1 MGQHNYPT
9 RILIDSSGRQ
19 NGVSDKVRGPPAAF
33 AHPAG
38 MRLLPTWR
46 DYSPRKGTAQPLA
59 NWHGIVKKLSE
70 DNYQNL
76 TAKAILEELHEQN
89 ITIYAEI
96 IYRVSY

>member
-19 NGVSDKVRGPPAAF
+19 SGVSACGSFRRGAIIPLGRGETTLQRGA
-33 AHPAG
+33 
-38 MRLLPTWR
+38 
-46 DYSPRKGTAQPLA
+46 TAQPLA

-70 DNYQNL
+70 DTYQNL